1 MTKKDYETIINGL
14 SLSDIVYFCD
24 HELTV
29 KRVDDNGVVSVS
41 KIGLSLK
48 KETSKF
54 NANSGSFK
62 CDGYT
67 LKPYIT
73 KKIDESGKEVSWS
86 FSPNT
91 LKVNTPASRYTY
103 YVQDGVL
110 KCAKDSK
117 NYDTAS
123 KSHINEVNKSA
134 IKYLTA
140 KKVNEINIEKALKE
154 ICLKAI
160 MAYDRTVENL
170 KEDGNSLNVAFKELF
185 TAYRET
191 LAERKAS

>member
-1 MTKKDYETIINGL
+1 MQ
-14 SLSDIVYFCD
+14 V
-24 HELTV
+24 
-29 KRVDDNGVVSVS
+29 
-41 KIGLSLK
+41 
-48 KETSKF
+48 
-54 NANSGSFK
+54 
-62 CDGYT
+62 
-67 LKPYIT
+67 
-73 KKIDESGKEVSWS
+73 
-86 FSPNT
+86 
-91 LKVNTPASRYTY
+91 
-103 YVQDGVL
+103 GVL

-170 KEDGNSLNVAFKELF
+170 KEDGNSLNVAFTELF